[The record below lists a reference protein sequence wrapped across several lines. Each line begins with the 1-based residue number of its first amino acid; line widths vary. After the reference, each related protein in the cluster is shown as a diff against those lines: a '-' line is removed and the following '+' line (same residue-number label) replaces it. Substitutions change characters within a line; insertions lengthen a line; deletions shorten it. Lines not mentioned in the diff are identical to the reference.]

1 MVKEKL
7 KRDNF
12 IESNLGL
19 VHSICKRFSARGI
32 EYDDL
37 YQAGCIGL
45 IKAAD
50 AFDQSRGLCF
60 STYAVPVIMGEVRRL
75 FRDGGAVKVSRSV
88 KELSIKVNREKQKLE
103 QALGREPTVSEIADK
118 LGVSCEDV
126 TEAVCA
132 TQPTVSLTYEGE
144 DGVCETEL
152 PTVSTED
159 EISDRILLDQ
169 AFSILSDNEKIIMNC
184 RYYRG
189 MTQSKTATVLGM
201 SQVQISRAEKRILEK
216 LKKVL
221 KE

>member
-45 IKAAD
+45 IKAVD
-50 AFDQSRGLCF
+50 AFDESRGLCF
-60 STYAVPVIMGEVRRL
+60 STYAVPVIMGEIRRL

-88 KELSIKVNREKQKLE
+88 KELSLKVNREKQKLE

-118 LGVSCEDV
+118 LGVSCEEV

-169 AFSILSDNEKIIMNC
+169 AFSNLCENEKIIMNC

-189 MTQSKTATVLGM
+189 MTQSKTAALLGM

-216 LKKVL
+216 LKKIL